1 MHNSQ
6 LRIEKEKRG
15 EDMQNYEQVLRY
27 AMQMELD
34 GYNFF
39 IENAEKINNVTSK
52 KLFLDLAKTEMEH
65 YKYLENQLKTYR
77 ETKTF
82 DTSDEA
88 MNREENIFEAREESE
103 HLEAT
108 LGESDIP
115 DLTIMR
121 MAYLIERDFKEFYT
135 NAAEN
140 ANDEDARA
148 IFTKLASWE
157 AGHELLFK
165 TEYNKL
171 MKEYMN
177 LPWGG

>member
-1 MHNSQ
+1 
-6 LRIEKEKRG
+6 
-15 EDMQNYEQVLRY
+15 MQNYEQVLRY

-39 IENAEKINNVTSK
+39 KENADKFKNVTSK
-52 KLFLDLAKTEMEH
+52 KLFLDLSETEMEH
-65 YKYLENQLKTYR
+65 YKYLENQLKSYR

-82 DTSDEA
+82 DISEEVMD
-88 MNREENIFEAREESE
+88 REENIFDAREESE

-108 LGESDIP
+108 LSESDIP
-115 DLTIMR
+115 DITILR

-135 NAAEN
+135 DAAEN
-140 ANDEDARA
+140 ANDEAAKA
-148 IFTKLASWE
+148 IFTKLSTWE

-165 TEYNKL
+165 TEYNKR